1 MEATVWAFGETTCG
15 KPGRTGSRVSR
26 ALSLNFSHQSLI
38 WRYHGTEEWYG
49 QRRIAILQR
58 SQETKES
65 STAHAPTSPER
76 NAKRR
81 HPCTPLRNEKSG
93 AISPWKRQQS
103 RQGLDRLSFLFPS
116 RRESGYYH
124 LSQARVWITQPS
136 SSPDA
141 AKETPK

>member
-15 KPGRTGSRVSR
+15 KPGRTGSRLSR

-49 QRRIAILQR
+49 QRRMAILQR

-76 NAKRR
+76 NAKCR
-81 HPCTPLRNEKSG
+81 HPWHLHAITERKVWSDFPMETTAEPTRPRSALFLVPLEAGER
-93 AISPWKRQQS
+93 I
-103 RQGLDRLSFLFPS
+103 LSSFT
-116 RRESGYYH
+116 G
-124 LSQARVWITQPS
+124 ITQPS